1 MNCLKKHPFYIL
13 ISAFVFVILLIPATI
28 LPATP
33 AEIGKRVANN
43 ILARHVD
50 YNGSFWKYPW
60 ACSYYGVMIFA
71 DATNDAVLKNQVIK
85 VYEPYRTGQ
94 RAPHEGHVDYNVF
107 GILPFEIYR
116 QTGDSSYLP
125 VPLWL
130 ANAEFQNPRPD
141 GLSRYTRFWVD
152 DLYMICSLQA
162 QAYKNTLDPN
172 YINNGTIQILG
183 YAGDVE
189 DLQQPNGLFHH
200 AYDSP
205 FFWSRCNGWAAAAM
219 TETLLA
225 MSEDHPQ
232 RNRIL
237 ETYKRMMA
245 DLIENQDADSG
256 LWYQLID
263 LPNDPRNWLETSGT
277 GMFVFALA
285 TGVDQGW
292 LVDPLYR
299 QAAIKGWLG
308 LESHIRAD
316 GNVEWICVGTSRGYS
331 LEYYFGRTR
340 SVGDLHGQAAAMWA
354 ATAIVRSGLISKAD
368 FNIDG
373 HVNFKDFSL
382 LASSWLSRPQDSTW
396 NSKCDIST
404 PADGLINTK
413 DLILFANQWL
423 AGVNPKVDNEQ

>member
-1 MNCLKKHPFYIL
+1 MSCLKKHPFYIL

-205 FFWSRCNGWAAAAM
+205 FF
-219 TETLLA
+219 
-225 MSEDHPQ
+225 
-232 RNRIL
+232 
-237 ETYKRMMA
+237 
-245 DLIENQDADSG
+245 
-256 LWYQLID
+256 
-263 LPNDPRNWLETSGT
+263 
-277 GMFVFALA
+277 
-285 TGVDQGW
+285 
-292 LVDPLYR
+292 
-299 QAAIKGWLG
+299 
-308 LESHIRAD
+308 
-316 GNVEWICVGTSRGYS
+316 
-331 LEYYFGRTR
+331 
-340 SVGDLHGQAAAMWA
+340 
-354 ATAIVRSGLISKAD
+354 
-368 FNIDG
+368 
-373 HVNFKDFSL
+373 
-382 LASSWLSRPQDSTW
+382 
-396 NSKCDIST
+396 
-404 PADGLINTK
+404 
-413 DLILFANQWL
+413 
-423 AGVNPKVDNEQ
+423 